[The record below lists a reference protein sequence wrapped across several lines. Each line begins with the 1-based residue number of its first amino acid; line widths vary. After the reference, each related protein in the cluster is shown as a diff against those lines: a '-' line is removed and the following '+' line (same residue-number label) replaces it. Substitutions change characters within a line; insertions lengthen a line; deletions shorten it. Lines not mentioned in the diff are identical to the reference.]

1 MFEDLF
7 PLVNFSPHETRKVT
21 INDEQDCRSSFIA
34 PVQHDLRNFYR
45 KNAIVYRSCRIL
57 EKLEDGSRWCAG
69 FSFSKT
75 SSSTVRKF
83 ANKEWHDING
93 KLA

>member
-1 MFEDLF
+1 M
-7 PLVNFSPHETRKVT
+7 NFSPHERIT
-21 INDEQDCRSSFIA
+21 INDEHDCRSSFIA
-34 PVQHDLRNFYR
+34 ARVQHELRRFFIA
-45 KNAIVYRSCRIL
+45 KMLIVYRSLWIL
-57 EKLEDGSRWCAG
+57 EKLEDGSRWTFFF
-69 FSFSKT
+69 FSFPSKT